1 MLFSLPFHIFAWLP
15 CAQHSDQIITSFQK
29 PSLVTKPPF
38 HTHTHYPLSL
48 SLSHTHTVPSL
59 SYPAWIELIGGG
71 LVAKSCTTLGTPWTV
86 VNQDHLSMGFSSPE
100 YWSALPFPSPW
111 VFLTREST
119 QESNPGLL
127 HCRRTYYS
135 LIFLWSP
142 ANKPQKKGI
151 FVCFA
156 VLPPHI

>member
-1 MLFSLPFHIFAWLP
+1 MDRSLPGSSVHEIKLSLP
-15 CAQHSDQIITSFQK
+15 SKSRPWSPNHHST
-29 PSLVTKPPF
+29 
-38 HTHTHYPLSL
+38 HTHTTLSL
-48 SLSHTHTVPSL
+48 SLSHTHTHTHTHTVPSL

-71 LVAKSCTTLGTPWTV
+71 LVAKSCPTLGTPWTV
-86 VNQDHLSMGFSSPE
+86 VHQDPLSMGFSSQE